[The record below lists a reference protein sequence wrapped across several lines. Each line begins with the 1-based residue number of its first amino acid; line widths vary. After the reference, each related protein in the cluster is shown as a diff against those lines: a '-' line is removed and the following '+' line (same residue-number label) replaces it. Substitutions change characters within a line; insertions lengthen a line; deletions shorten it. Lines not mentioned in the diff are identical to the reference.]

1 MTGRKR
7 FGAVAAA
14 LSEDARAAARAA
26 RELGFDGLQFDAI
39 TSALDLTALS
49 GSGRREFRQ
58 MLTQQDQAI
67 IALRTDGG
75 VKGMSA
81 GADVE
86 ALLWS
91 WDRVLETAAGL
102 EARLVCLE
110 LGPLPAPQAHVE
122 MKAPIS
128 ADLAG
133 IILIPE
139 TTPQAAAPIAAAPFD
154 AVFAAR
160 VDEALVELGRRA
172 DRYGV
177 MIAMRSEL
185 ASLAALERA
194 VRAARCSWFGIDL
207 DPVAILS
214 DGIAADDVFSSIGL
228 LVRHVRG
235 RDAMA
240 GAERRTK
247 PAVVGR
253 GSTDWAGLLALLDE
267 AGFDGWIT
275 IDPIELTERAGGAGA
290 GLKYLRG
297 I

>member
-1 MTGRKR
+1 MAGRKR
-7 FGAVAAA
+7 IGAVAAA
-14 LSEDARAAARAA
+14 LSEEARAAARMA
-26 RELGFDGLQFDAI
+26 RELGFGGLQFDAT

-58 MLTQQDQAI
+58 MMTQQDQAI
-67 IALRTDGG
+67 VALRTDGG

-81 GADVE
+81 GGDVD
-86 ALLWS
+86 ALLWR

-110 LGPLPAPQAHVE
+110 LGPLPAPEVQVE
-122 MKAPIS
+122 TKAPIS

-139 TTPQAAAPIAAAPFD
+139 PKPQAAAIATVPFD

-177 MIAMRSEL
+177 MVAMRSEL

-194 VRAARCSWFGIDL
+194 VRAARCPWFGIDL
-207 DPVAILS
+207 DPVAILA
-214 DGIAADDVFSSIGL
+214 DGIAASEVFSSIGSL
-228 LVRHVRG
+228 IRHVRG
-235 RDAMA
+235 RDAVGGA
-240 GAERRTK
+240 GGRTK
-247 PAVVGR
+247 PVIVGR

-267 AGFDGWIT
+267 AGFEGWIT
-275 IDPIELTERAGGAGA
+275 IDPIELTERAAGAGA